1 MKHFKRMLAMLL
13 AAVLLCGTM
22 SALADAGRAPGAA
35 RVAGNADEAEPMKI
49 YRAYTLNVGERK
61 QIIRNQ
67 SSSTGRFDVTLTCSD
82 PKIVEI
88 KSKRVIQA
96 LAPGK
101 CIVTATIVPD
111 WRKDKPVVQNYE
123 ITVVGGPMLAANGKL
138 VEDDDIIRM
147 KVRKPF
153 RVEVKYLNLLRIKS
167 WSSSD
172 SRMLKIVTKRSVCSF
187 IPLRPGLCTITV
199 RFYGGQKLSCKV
211 LVTA

>member
-13 AAVLLCGTM
+13 AAVLLCGSM
-22 SALADAGRAPGAA
+22 GALADAGQAPGAA
-35 RVAGNADEAEPMKI
+35 RIAGNAGEEAPVKI
-49 YRAYTLNVGERK
+49 YRSYTLNVGEKK
-61 QIIRNQ
+61 QIIPNQ

-82 PKIVEI
+82 PNIVSI

-101 CIVTATIVPD
+101 CIVTATIFFD

-123 ITVVGGPMLAANGKL
+123 ITVLGGPMLAANGK
-138 VEDDDIIRM
+138 VIKDDDVVRM
-147 KVRKPF
+147 KVRHPLLL
-153 RVEVKYLNLLRIKS
+153 EVRYLNLLRIKS

-172 SRMLKIVTKRSVCSF
+172 SRMLKIVKTRSICSF
-187 IPLRPGLCTITV
+187 IPLRPGICTITV

-211 LVTA
+211 LVAR